1 MKLGLKDI
9 RFAKGRFALMAG
21 VVALIAMLLVML
33 TGLTSGL
40 GNQSIS
46 AVRDLPVDRV
56 VFSTGDSASGDAKPD
71 FTSSQ
76 ITAQQLAAYQDVY
89 GDGAT
94 PLGLTSARAQ
104 GVATDGSG
112 TSGTSGTANVAVF
125 AAQQPEALSG
135 AGSALPKGS
144 VFLDE
149 DTASSLGLLNGSALT
164 ADAKATING
173 KEFAVA
179 GLVDAQWYSH
189 MPVAWMSIDDW
200 ASIAHTSSDVVGTVM
215 LLADG
220 SLASTSG
227 EVPSTLTDD
236 SLTTAVTPGAAVRG
250 LPSYTSEN
258 GSLAL
263 MQAFLYGISGL
274 VIAAFVAV
282 WTVQRTRDIA
292 VLKALGASGGY
303 VVRDALSQS
312 LVVTVLGAVVGGA
325 LGGGIAVAASAV
337 VPIHLTLL
345 SAVLPIAGIIVI
357 GLAASMAAVKQTTS
371 IDPLL
376 ALGGN

>member
-56 VFSTGDSASGDAKPD
+56 VFSTGDLASGEAKPD

-104 GVATDGSG
+104 GVATDG
-112 TSGTSGTANVAVF
+112 SGTSGTANVAVF

-236 SLTTAVTPGAAVRG
+236 SLTTAVSPGAAVRG

-292 VLKALGASGGY
+292 VLKALGASSGY

-345 SAVLPIAGIIVI
+345 SAVLPIAGIVVI

>member
-21 VVALIAMLLVML
+21 VVALITMLLVML

-112 TSGTSGTANVAVF
+112 TSGTANVAVF

-173 KEFAVA
+173 KELAVA

>member
-112 TSGTSGTANVAVF
+112 TSGTANVAVF

-149 DTASSLGLLNGSALT
+149 DTASSLGLLHGSALT

-236 SLTTAVTPGAAVRG
+236 SLTTAVTPGAAVHG